1 MSGEPGFEDFDG
13 LGGDPG
19 AGRGSSQHDD
29 AGRAAAGP
37 WFVRFAGRRSGP
49 FDAERLRTLARRRA
63 LTRMHAL
70 SVDGKTWMPATEV
83 RAVFN
88 ADGSVVSASVAT
100 GGMQG
105 MELEPEHSAF
115 GAALPDSGP
124 LELPMISSRRS
135 LGSALVRPA
144 VLCALAL
151 ATIMLALP
159 TSRDESGELAWWWS
173 EGPLSIAVRGLC
185 AFSVLG
191 AWVVAFLPPEP
202 ARAASVSAVAAV
214 LAGAG
219 ALALATWAPW
229 ALVMAILVPVA
240 ALLVALDAAGSAGA
254 RTMGMVT
261 LVVASLMGVA
271 LVVLGIYWF
280 AAWTLVGM
288 ILGAIGAGALG
299 WAGYR
304 AFRRPGPN
312 ADGVFW
318 GGVVGAIGALACV
331 FAAAFGGL
339 TGDVPMQG
347 AQGAVSAC
355 LVLAF
360 STISWAAVH
369 EAVESSHLLPTV
381 DGTHSGT

>member
-13 LGGDPG
+13 LGGDAA
-19 AGRGSSQHDD
+19 AGRGAPQHDD
-29 AGRAAAGP
+29 GGRSATGP
-37 WFVRFAGRRSGP
+37 WFVRFAGRRTGP
-49 FDAERLRTLARRRA
+49 FDAERLRTLARRGA

-70 SVDGKTWMPATEV
+70 SVDGKSWMPATEI

-88 ADGSVVSASVAT
+88 ANGSVVAAGVAAVGIEPDT
-100 GGMQG
+100 DQG
-105 MELEPEHSAF
+105 AF
-115 GAALPDSGP
+115 GADLPDSGP
-124 LELPMISSRRS
+124 LELPLISSRRS

-159 TSRDESGELAWWWS
+159 TSRDESGALSWWWS
-173 EGPLSIAVRGLC
+173 EGPLSVSVRGLC
-185 AFSVLG
+185 AFAVLG

-254 RTMGMVT
+254 RTMGMVA
-261 LVVASLMGVA
+261 LVVASLMGIA

-280 AAWTLVGM
+280 STWALVGM

-299 WAGYR
+299 WAGHC
-304 AFRRPGPN
+304 AFRRTGPN
-312 ADGVFW
+312 ANGVFW
-318 GGVVGAIGALACV
+318 GGVIGATGALACV

-369 EAVESSHLLPTV
+369 EAVESSHLLPTA
-381 DGTHSGT
+381 DGTHAGN

>member
-1 MSGEPGFEDFDG
+1 
-13 LGGDPG
+13 
-19 AGRGSSQHDD
+19 
-29 AGRAAAGP
+29 
-37 WFVRFAGRRSGP
+37 
-49 FDAERLRTLARRRA
+49 
-63 LTRMHAL
+63 MHAL
-70 SVDGKTWMPATEV
+70 SVDGKSWMPATEI

-88 ADGSVVSASVAT
+88 ANGTVVAAGVAAVGT
-100 GGMQG
+100 
-105 MELEPEHSAF
+105 EPDPDHGAF
-115 GAALPDSGP
+115 GADLPDSGP
-124 LELPMISSRRS
+124 LELPLISSRRA

-159 TSRDESGELAWWWS
+159 TSRDESGALSWWWS
-173 EGPLSIAVRGLC
+173 EGPLSVSVRGLC
-185 AFSVLG
+185 AFAVLG

-254 RTMGMVT
+254 RTMGMVA
-261 LVVASLMGVA
+261 LVVASLMGIA

-280 AAWTLVGM
+280 SAWSLVGM

-299 WAGYR
+299 WAGHR
-304 AFRRPGPN
+304 AFRRNGPN

-318 GGVVGAIGALACV
+318 GGVVGATGALACV

-381 DGTHSGT
+381 DGTSSSN

>member
-1 MSGEPGFEDFDG
+1 MSGEPGFEELDG
-13 LGGDPG
+13 LGGEQG
-19 AGRGSSQHDD
+19 AGRGPSPHDD
-29 AGRAAAGP
+29 GGRSATGP
-37 WFVRFAGRRSGP
+37 WFVRFAGRRTGP
-49 FDAERLRTLARRRA
+49 FDAERLRTLARRGA

-70 SVDGKTWMPATEV
+70 SVDGKSWKPATEV

-88 ADGSVVSASVAT
+88 ADGSVVAAGVAAV
-100 GGMQG
+100 GI
-105 MELEPEHSAF
+105 EPDEPAF
-115 GAALPDSGP
+115 GADLPDAGP
-124 LELPMISSRRS
+124 LELPSIASRRA

-159 TSRDESGELAWWWS
+159 TSRDESGALAWWWS
-173 EGPLSIAVRGLC
+173 EGPLSVAVRGLC
-185 AFSVLG
+185 AFAVLG

-214 LAGAG
+214 LAAAG

-229 ALVMAILVPVA
+229 ALVMALLVPVA

-254 RTMGMVT
+254 RTMGMVA
-261 LVVASLMGVA
+261 LVVASLMGIA
-271 LVVLGIYWF
+271 LVLLGIYWF
-280 AAWTLVGM
+280 SAWALVGM
-288 ILGAIGAGALG
+288 ILGAVGAGALG
-299 WAGYR
+299 WSGHR
-304 AFRRPGPN
+304 AFRRNGPS

-318 GGVVGAIGALACV
+318 GGVVGATGALACV

-360 STISWAAVH
+360 STVSWAAVH
-369 EAVESSHLLPTV
+369 EAVESSHLLPAV
-381 DGTHSGT
+381 DDPPAGA